1 MILKTVV
8 TGEVIY
14 KVANEFDIANIEVY
28 AADGGEL
35 LEETPELLEL
45 CAAEPET
52 PVVPETSVEE

>member
-8 TGEVIY
+8 TGDVVY
-14 KVANEFDIANIEVY
+14 KVANEFDIENIEIY

-35 LEETPELLEL
+35 LEETPELLAL

-52 PVVPETSVEE
+52 PAVPEAPVEE

>member
-8 TGEVIY
+8 TGDVVY
-14 KVANEFDIANIEVY
+14 KVANDFDIENIEIY

-35 LEETPELLEL
+35 LEETPELLAL

-52 PVVPETSVEE
+52 PAVPETPVE

>member
-1 MILKTVV
+1 MILKTVIS
-8 TGEVIY
+8 GDVIY
-14 KVANEFDIANIEVY
+14 KVANEFDIENIEIY

-52 PVVPETSVEE
+52 PVDPVTTVEE

>member
-14 KVANEFDIANIEVY
+14 KVANEFDIENIEVY

-45 CAAEPET
+45 CASEPET
-52 PVVPETSVEE
+52 PAVPETSVEE

>member
-14 KVANEFDIANIEVY
+14 KVANEFDIENIEIY
-28 AADGGEL
+28 AVDGGEL
-35 LEETPELLEL
+35 LEETPELLAL

-52 PVVPETSVEE
+52 PAEPEVPVEE